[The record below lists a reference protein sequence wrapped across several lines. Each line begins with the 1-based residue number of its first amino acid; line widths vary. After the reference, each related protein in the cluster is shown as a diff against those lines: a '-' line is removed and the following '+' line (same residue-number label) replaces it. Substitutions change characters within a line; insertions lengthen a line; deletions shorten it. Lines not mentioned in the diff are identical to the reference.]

1 MNIKVIVPSIL
12 RKSTDG
18 QEVVVVKAQSVR
30 ECLNN
35 LTDRFPALKRRLYDK
50 QGDVASYIHIF
61 VNKKQASTGELLN
74 DGDELLIL
82 LSVAGG

>member
-1 MNIKVIVPSIL
+1 MNVKVIVPSIL

-18 QEVVVVKAQSVR
+18 QEVVVIKAQTVR
-30 ECLNN
+30 ECLTK
-35 LTDRFPALKRRLYDK
+35 LTDRFPALKRWLYDK
-50 QGDVASYIHIF
+50 QGDVAAYIHIF